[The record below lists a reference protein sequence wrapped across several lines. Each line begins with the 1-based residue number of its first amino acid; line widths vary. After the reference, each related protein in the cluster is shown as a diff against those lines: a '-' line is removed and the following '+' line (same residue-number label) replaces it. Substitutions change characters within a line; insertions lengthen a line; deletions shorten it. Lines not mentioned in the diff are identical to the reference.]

1 MGFKENFGE
10 KPKIQEKQKTVE
22 EMIARVHELDKKGK
36 INLTP
41 DEIIM
46 ELKGILLALGPDFN
60 IRRNIEQGPDVLKL
74 HLNQ

>member
-10 KPKIQEKQKTVE
+10 KPKIQEDKEIIEK
-22 EMIARVHELDKKGK
+22 MIARVYELDKKGK

-41 DEIIM
+41 DEIM